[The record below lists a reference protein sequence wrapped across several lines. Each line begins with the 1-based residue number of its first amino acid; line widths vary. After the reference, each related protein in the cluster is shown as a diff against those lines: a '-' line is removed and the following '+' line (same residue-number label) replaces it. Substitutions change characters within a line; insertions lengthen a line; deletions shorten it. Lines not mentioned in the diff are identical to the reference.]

1 MTEEFRRLLDDA
13 PDAELRAVLQSAE
26 RDQPSPR
33 ALTQAA
39 RTLGIGAAGLGLA
52 RAAAAAAGS
61 RALRA
66 GSWAALA
73 KWGGAGILLG
83 GIALSPLVLNTRA
96 SSLANVTQGNRP
108 HSGNSTA
115 KPQAASLQSKE
126 QAVATVSAAAAPA
139 GGAVSTTS
147 ASSIAPAVPAAA
159 SASQPVAAV
168 RLGAAPA
175 GSPARAASEPVSRA
189 AVQLPLPSAH
199 SFAAAPSEASDVSDA
214 SAPASAA
221 PPHLL
226 DNEIALLDS
235 ARAALKR
242 GDSAA
247 ALKVLDRHTQL
258 AAHSLGAEAT
268 LLHVQALLLAGRPS
282 EARTVA
288 RAALSGKKDLPY
300 AARLRKLA
308 GLVE

>member
-1 MTEEFRRLLDDA
+1 VTEEFRRLLDNA

-61 RALRA
+61 RALRT
-66 GSWAALA
+66 GPWAALA
-73 KWGGAGILLG
+73 KWGGAGIVLG

-96 SSLANVTQGNRP
+96 SSLANVTQRSP
-108 HSGNSTA
+108 HSGNSTVN
-115 KPQAASLQSKE
+115 PRAASPQPNAD
-126 QAVATVSAAAAPA
+126 AVATLSTAPVRSA
-139 GGAVSTTS
+139 VDTTS
-147 ASSIAPAVPAAA
+147 AHSTSAHSIAPAVPAAA
-159 SASQPVAAV
+159 SASLPLAAV

-175 GSPARAASEPVSRA
+175 GSPARAASEPVPRA
-189 AVQLPLPSAH
+189 AAQLPPPTAH
-199 SFAAAPSEASDVSDA
+199 SFAAAPSEASDA

-221 PPHLL
+221 HPHLL

-247 ALKVLDRHTQL
+247 ALTALDRHAQL
-258 AAHSLGAEAT
+258 AARSLGAEAT
-268 LLHVQALLLAGRPS
+268 LLRVQTLLLAGRPS
-282 EARTVA
+282 EARAVA
-288 RAALSGKKDLPY
+288 RAALTGKKDLPY
-300 AARLRKLA
+300 AARLRNLA
-308 GLVE
+308 GLTE